1 MKKLLIITIFILGT
15 QFIFSQDNSIKIGY
29 VDSNVILTQLPEAI
43 KAQGDLDALINQ
55 WRGVIDSLTQVYQK
69 ALEDYQKQANT
80 MTDAKKLESQQKII
94 QMEQDILEYRRLKFA
109 DNTGEIYQ
117 KQAQLLDPVKDKIF
131 AAIEEVAKSENI
143 KFVFD
148 KTGEIILLYA
158 DSEFDITYKVLDRLK
173 RGK

>member
-1 MKKLLIITIFILGT
+1 MKKILIFAVFIFGT
-15 QFIFSQDNSIKIGY
+15 QIAFSQNEIKIGY
-29 VDSNVILTQLPEAI
+29 VDSNIILTQLPEAI
-43 KAQGDLDALINQ
+43 KAQGELDALITQ
-55 WRGVIDSLTQVYQK
+55 WRGVLDSLTQVYQK

-80 MTDAKKLESQQKII
+80 MTDAKKLEAQQKII
-94 QMEQDILEYRRLKFA
+94 QLEQNIMDYRRQKFA
-109 DNTGEIYQ
+109 DNTGEIYF
-117 KQAQLLDPVKDKIF
+117 KQAELLDPVKNKIF
-131 AAIEEVAKSENI
+131 TAIEEVAKSENI

>member
-1 MKKLLIITIFILGT
+1 MKKILIFAFFIFGT
-15 QFIFSQDNSIKIGY
+15 QFAFSQSDIKIGY
-29 VDSNVILTQLPEAI
+29 VDSNIILTQLPEAI
-43 KAQGDLDALINQ
+43 KAQGELDALITR
-55 WRGVIDSLTQVYQK
+55 WRGVLDSLTQVYQK

-80 MTDAKKLESQQKII
+80 MNDAKKLEAQQNII
-94 QMEQDILEYRRLKFA
+94 QLEQNIMDYRRQKFG
-109 DNTGEIYQ
+109 DNTGEIYL
-117 KQAQLLDPVKDKIF
+117 KQAELLDPVKDKIF
-131 AAIEEVAKSENI
+131 VAIEEVAKSENI